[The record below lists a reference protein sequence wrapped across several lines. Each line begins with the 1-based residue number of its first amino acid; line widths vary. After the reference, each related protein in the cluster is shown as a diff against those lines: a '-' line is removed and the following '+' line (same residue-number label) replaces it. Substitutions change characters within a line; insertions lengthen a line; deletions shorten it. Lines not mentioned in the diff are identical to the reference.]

1 MENKVNRRQVV
12 QAGVGLAITA
22 ALGTTFIGSLIGEA
36 LAADTLPATPEAGAI
51 NMGIEPW
58 LGYGQWHIANKKGF
72 FKANG
77 LNEVEIVNFTT
88 DADLNAALASG
99 QIQCGNIA
107 THTAMAFAAAGLPI
121 KIVALLD
128 VSMTADAMIT
138 DGSVKSV
145 ADLKGKQVAF
155 EEGTTSDILLNFALT
170 KNGMTIADIQKVPM
184 PAADAG
190 TALIAGKVPVAVT
203 YEPYISLAKGQSDK
217 VKLLFSA
224 GENPGL
230 ISDVFVVREEF
241 LAEKPGQIVA
251 LLKAWD
257 AALKDYRADNKG
269 GQAIIAEAVGAKPE
283 ELATAFE
290 GVTYYSLAENQTQ
303 LSGDFLKKVVP
314 EVKAAATKAG
324 LLTKDVDAG
333 AMIVGKFVDAAA
345 K

>member
-1 MENKVNRRQVV
+1 MDNKINRRQVV
-12 QAGVGLAITA
+12 QAGLGLAIAA
-22 ALGTTFIGSLIGEA
+22 ALGPYAIGSLISGA
-36 LAADTLPATPEAGAI
+36 LADDLPAAPEAGAI
-51 NMGIEPW
+51 KMGIEPW
-58 LGYGQWHIANKKGF
+58 LGYGQWHIAAKKGL

-77 LNEVEIVNFTT
+77 LGEVEIVNFTT

-99 QIQCGNIA
+99 QVNCANIA

-138 DGSVKSV
+138 DGSVATIK
-145 ADLKGKQVAF
+145 DLKGKQVAF
-155 EEGTTSDILLNFALT
+155 EEGTTSDILLNYALA

-224 GENPGL
+224 GANPGL
-230 ISDVFVVREEF
+230 ISDVFVVRDEF
-241 LAEKPGQIVA
+241 LAQKPGQIVA

-257 AALKDYRADNKG
+257 MALADYRKDTAG
-269 GQAIIAEAVGAKPE
+269 GRAIIAQAVGAKPE

-290 GVTYYSLAENQTQ
+290 GVVYYSLAE
-303 LSGDFLKKVVP
+303 
-314 EVKAAATKAG
+314 
-324 LLTKDVDAG
+324 
-333 AMIVGKFVDAAA
+333 
-345 K
+345 